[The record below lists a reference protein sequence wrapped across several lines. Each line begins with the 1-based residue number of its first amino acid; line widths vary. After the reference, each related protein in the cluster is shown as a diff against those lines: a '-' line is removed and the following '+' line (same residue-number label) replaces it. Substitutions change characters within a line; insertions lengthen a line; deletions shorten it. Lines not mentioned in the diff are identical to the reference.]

1 MCVLVW
7 CVVCGWAAGAGVGQG
22 GEGGEVRWLRGRGV
36 CEEHGVGSGNKH
48 VGPIVGRE
56 VFVSAAQVESRTALA
71 WKKQGS

>member
-1 MCVLVW
+1 L
-7 CVVCGWAAGAGVGQG
+7 G
-22 GEGGEVRWLRGRGV
+22 GLGGEVRWLRGRGV